1 MSASRPTDRRNYIC
15 IIYLLFIRP
24 RLVRGS
30 TNYSRN
36 IDKGKLE
43 IRNRWLLMYCRAAIV
58 MSCVCVCLIL
68 LMHTRQKHT
77 PNIGI
82 IFNADNRRQKRNRCN
97 SK

>member
-43 IRNRWLLMYCRAAIV
+43 IRNRWLLVLLMYVPYALLRGHCNEL
-58 MSCVCVCLIL
+58 CVCVPHFIDA
-68 LMHTRQKHT
+68 HQAKTYTEHWY
-77 PNIGI
+77 NI
-82 IFNADNRRQKRNRCN
+82 
-97 SK
+97 